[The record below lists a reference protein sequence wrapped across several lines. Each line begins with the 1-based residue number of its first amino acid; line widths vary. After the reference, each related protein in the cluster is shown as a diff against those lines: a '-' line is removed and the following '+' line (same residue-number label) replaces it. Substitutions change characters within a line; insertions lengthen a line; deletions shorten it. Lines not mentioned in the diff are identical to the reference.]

1 MKSLPMTTAAELE
14 TRLHEQILEVATL
27 RLAID
32 QQSMR
37 IAHMQPELLAL
48 PRPAPVPPGL
58 LRRAPSY
65 RGTAA
70 SRTRAPFVSAL
81 THEQRSLP

>member
-1 MKSLPMTTAAELE
+1 MKSLAMTTAAELE

-32 QQSMR
+32 LQSMR

-48 PRPAPVPPGL
+48 PRRRQSPRTSEASAVLSRHGPPLGL
-58 LRRAPSY
+58 ELHLFPR
-65 RGTAA
+65 
-70 SRTRAPFVSAL
+70 
-81 THEQRSLP
+81 